1 MSDTPSVLALL
12 AHPDDAE
19 FTCAGTLALLRQR
32 GWRVHIASM
41 TPGQCGSATLPPEEI
56 SAIRREEAIR
66 AVAVLNGCFHCLE
79 CEDCFVRHDP
89 ETVKKVIKLVRHV
102 KPTLMFVH
110 SPSDY
115 ICDHEAASVIGRDA
129 AFWAAV
135 PNIKTPE
142 VAPLSYVPHLYY
154 VDPMEGTDAFGQVV
168 MPSTVIDIDGV
179 IDTKESML
187 VRHSSQRE
195 WLREHH
201 GMDEYTAVMRNMG
214 RKRGLLADCTFAEG
228 FRQHLGHGYP
238 KDNLL
243 QEKLAPYTTVLS
255 AANPQ
260 GIHV

>member
-1 MSDTPSVLALL
+1 MSAPPTVLALM
-12 AHPDDAE
+12 AHPDDVE

-32 GWRVHIASM
+32 GWRVHIATM
-41 TPGQCGSATLPPEEI
+41 TPGQCGSATLSQAEI
-56 SAIRREEAIR
+56 SAIRREEATR
-66 AVAVLNGCFHCLE
+66 AAGVLNGRYHCLE
-79 CEDCFVRHDP
+79 CEDCFVRHDR
-89 ETVKKVIKLVRHV
+89 ETVTAAIRLVRQV

-110 SPSDY
+110 SPTDY
-115 ICDHEAASVIGRDA
+115 ICDHEAASVVGRDA

-154 VDPMEGTDAFGQVV
+154 ADPMEGTDAFGQAV
-168 MPSTVIDIDGV
+168 MPSTVIDIGEV

-201 GMDEYTAVMRNMG
+201 GMDEYTAAMRSMG
-214 RKRGLLADCTFAEG
+214 QKRGRLVDCTYAEG

-238 KDNLL
+238 KGNLL
-243 QEKLAPYTTVLS
+243 QEELGPLTTLLAASNSTPAYS
-255 AANPQ
+255 
-260 GIHV
+260 